1 MQAWV
6 GVGDRGHDLDAIPEP
21 RSAVSEVELCISSFD
36 YCKVGDVRIVMMNF
50 Q

>member
-1 MQAWV
+1 MQAWI
-6 GVGDRGHDLDAIPEP
+6 GDRGHDLDAIARKP